1 MKRTVRDAV
10 ADLFPRQTSFPVFA
24 GELVHPAQCNAD
36 LRKYQH
42 RVKFQLILTWVLGR
56 MPFSSWAGSGNLIGD
71 DVESFLAEEKAA
83 LLTGPGMFSTTD
95 DSLLHSGV
103 RLKSVE
109 LIAIPFHT
117 WSQEFT
123 KVKL

>member
-1 MKRTVRDAV
+1 M
-10 ADLFPRQTSFPVFA
+10 L
-24 GELVHPAQCNAD
+24 
-36 LRKYQH
+36 
-42 RVKFQLILTWVLGR
+42 
-56 MPFSSWAGSGNLIGD
+56 FSSWAGSGNLIGD

-83 LLTGPGMFSTTD
+83 FLTGPGMFSTTD

-117 WSQEFT
+117 WKQEFT
-123 KVKL
+123 KVRVKYCHLEASVKNDRQEGNTENIEEVEDAEEPHVLITQL